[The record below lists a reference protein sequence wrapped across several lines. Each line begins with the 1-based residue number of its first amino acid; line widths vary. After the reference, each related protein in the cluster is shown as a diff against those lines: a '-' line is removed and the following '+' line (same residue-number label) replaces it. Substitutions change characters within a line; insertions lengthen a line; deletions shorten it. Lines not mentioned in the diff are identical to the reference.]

1 MTTNYI
7 IDPKIFWLID
17 IAGTVEVCFIVL
29 AVSSGIALCI
39 YWIGAKIME
48 DWNMKP
54 TLTIFLSIALSI
66 GAIGASIIPSKDTM
80 ILMTAASVAT
90 HDNVETVADEIYK
103 IIDYIDEA
111 IED

>member
-29 AVSSGIALCI
+29 AVFSGIALCI
-39 YWIGAKIME
+39 YWIGAKI
-48 DWNMKP
+48 MKP